1 MEPSETTVPVC
12 YRHPDRVTGLSCS
25 RCGNP
30 ICAECSRDNAVGQLC
45 PSCAAPSDRHRVI
58 SGRQIY
64 GRPTYQTAPVS
75 FSIIAITVAIF
86 LGGMLSVD
94 LDVWLTNT
102 FAQANWLVAVG
113 DWWRIFTAALLH
125 ASFLHVGFNMYAL
138 YLFGPRM
145 EQQVGSAPFAALY
158 LAAAGAGGLLSYL
171 LGPTE
176 QVSIGASGAVFGLF
190 GAWIFVAWKMRKT
203 PGGRSMFTQLF
214 VLLAI
219 NVVISLSPGID
230 GLAHLGGFLAGLGI
244 AALWSVLAV
253 GRANAVGIRLAI
265 AGAVVAID
273 LVAVLVV
280 SPF

>member
-12 YRHPDRVTGLSCS
+12 YRHPDRATGLSCS

-45 PSCAAPSDRHRVI
+45 PTCAAPSGRHQVI
-58 SGRQIY
+58 SGRQVF
-64 GRPTYQTAPVS
+64 GRPTFQTAPVS

-86 LGGMLSVD
+86 IGGMLSVD

-102 FAQANWLVAVG
+102 FAQANWLVAAG
-113 DWWRIFTAALLH
+113 DWWRIFSAALLH
-125 ASFLHVGFNMYAL
+125 ASLLHIGFNMYAL

-158 LAAAGAGGLLSYL
+158 LAAAGAGGLVSYL
-171 LGPTE
+171 LGPLQ

-230 GLAHLGGFLAGLGI
+230 GFAHLGGFLAGLGI
-244 AALWSVLAV
+244 AALWSVFAV
-253 GRANAVGIRLAI
+253 GKANAVGIRLAI

-273 LVAVLVV
+273 LAAVLLV

>member
-12 YRHPDRVTGLSCS
+12 YRHPDRATGLACS

-45 PSCAAPSDRHRVI
+45 PTCAAPSDRHQVI
-58 SGRQIY
+58 SGRQVF
-64 GRPTYQTAPVS
+64 GRPTFQTAPVS

-86 LGGMLSVD
+86 IGGMLSVD

-102 FAQANWLVAVG
+102 FAQANWLVAAG

-125 ASFLHVGFNMYAL
+125 ASLLHIGFNMYAL

-158 LAAAGAGGLLSYL
+158 LAAAGAGGLVSYL
-171 LGPTE
+171 FGPLQ

-230 GLAHLGGFLAGLGI
+230 GFAHLGGFLAGLGI
-244 AALWSVLAV
+244 AALWSVFAV
-253 GRANAVGIRLAI
+253 GKANAVGIRLAI

-273 LVAVLVV
+273 LGAVLLV